1 VLAAAIFALELIVGY
16 GLSVAT
22 LYVIVLLIPAAS
34 QGRRSIYTWTG
45 LCIGLACIAFVTVDG
60 LQPDWHRL
68 LQLVFGLASIGIT
81 GALLVSR
88 SNLELTRAA
97 LANSR
102 EDLKNFADSVP
113 QLLWR
118 TRPDGFVDYFNRRYT
133 DLTGHD
139 LDEAM
144 REQNWLEYF
153 HPDDAEPFM
162 EAWNHARATSDEI
175 RHYFRMLH
183 ADQSY
188 RWMYLVGRAVRSP
201 DTGEV
206 VRWYGGTTDAH
217 EQVLAQNQVNRLNET
232 LEQRVAERTA
242 ELAEAGKRFN
252 VLWNETRLA
261 FAEHDISKAKVILD
275 RLHQEGV
282 TDFRGYVATH
292 PDVLAV
298 CTDGVELVG
307 VNGALAKLMG
317 FEDPTEL
324 VSSPA
329 KEYVERRSDIVTG
342 LLGALFQGEDTYQ
355 GEAVLI
361 KQDGT
366 RVPVA
371 FHVSMASETRAISS
385 LLDISE
391 RERLQELRLATQEE
405 LARANRAA
413 TMGAFSASLTHE
425 LSQPIAAISMDAK
438 SAQRWLEQEP
448 ANIKE
453 ALETIERVARNTERV
468 ASIIR
473 WSRQQLVRN
482 RRSPALLNVNTLVHE
497 TKSLLERE
505 LRARRATLV
514 VPCADEVANV
524 KADRTELQQVLI
536 NLILNAVDAM
546 KDLPEDSRIV
556 TVAVSR
562 GESSMLQVT
571 VSDRGH
577 GIPVADLNRLFDP
590 FFTTKPGGMGMGLQ
604 IVRNIMDAT
613 GGAISAGNSPQGGAV
628 FTLTIPLAEEG
639 SPANSDVPAG
649 VGMSQGGLA
658 SEA

>member
-1 VLAAAIFALELIVGY
+1 MIFAFDLIVGS

-22 LYVIVLLIPAAS
+22 LYVIVLLISATS
-34 QGRRSIYTWTG
+34 QSRRTIYTWTG
-45 LCIGLACIAFVTVDG
+45 LCIGLACIAFVIVEG
-60 LQPDWHRL
+60 VQPDWHSM

-81 GALLVSR
+81 GALLVNR
-88 SNLELTRAA
+88 RNLEVTRAA

-118 TRPDGFVDYFNRRYT
+118 SRPDGFVDYFNRRYT

-153 HPDDAEPFM
+153 HPDDAQSFM
-162 EAWNHARATSDEI
+162 DAWDHARATSDRI
-175 RHYFRMLH
+175 QHYFRMLH
-183 ADQSY
+183 ADRSY

-201 DTGEV
+201 ETGEV
-206 VRWYGGTTDAH
+206 VRWYGGTTDVH

-242 ELAEAGKRFN
+242 ELAESGKRFN

-261 FAEHDISKAKVILD
+261 FAEHDISKAKVMLD
-275 RLHQEGV
+275 QLHKNEV

-292 PDVLAV
+292 PRVLAA
-298 CTDGVELVG
+298 CMDGVELMS

-317 FEDPTEL
+317 YKDPAEL
-324 VSSPA
+324 LSKPA
-329 KEYVERRSDIVTG
+329 KEYVERRSDLLIG
-342 LLGALFQGEDTYQ
+342 LLTALFRGKDTYQ

-361 KQDGT
+361 RKDGM

-391 RERLQELRLATQEE
+391 RERLQELRHAAQDE

-425 LSQPIAAISMDAK
+425 LSQPIAAIGMDAK
-438 SAQRWLEQEP
+438 SAKRWLEREP
-448 ANIKE
+448 ANVKE
-453 ALETIERVARNTERV
+453 ALETIERVASNTERV

-482 RRSPALLNVNTLVHE
+482 RRSPASLNVRALVHE

-505 LRARRATLV
+505 LRSRRTTLV
-514 VPCADEVANV
+514 ISCGDDVPEG

-546 KDLPEDSRIV
+546 KDIPESCRII
-556 TVAVSR
+556 TIAVSR
-562 GESSMLQVT
+562 NGDNMVLVT
-571 VSDRGH
+571 VSDRGR
-577 GIPVADLNRLFDP
+577 GIPEADLSKLFDP
-590 FFTTKPGGMGMGLQ
+590 FFTTKPSGMGMGLQ
-604 IVRNIMDAT
+604 ICRNIVEAV
-613 GGAISAGNSPQGGAV
+613 GGAISAGNAPQGGAI
-628 FTLTIPLAEEG
+628 FSLTIPLAEEDSQTNG
-639 SPANSDVPAG
+639 DSP
-649 VGMSQGGLA
+649 VGIGISQGTQ
-658 SEA
+658 SMEA